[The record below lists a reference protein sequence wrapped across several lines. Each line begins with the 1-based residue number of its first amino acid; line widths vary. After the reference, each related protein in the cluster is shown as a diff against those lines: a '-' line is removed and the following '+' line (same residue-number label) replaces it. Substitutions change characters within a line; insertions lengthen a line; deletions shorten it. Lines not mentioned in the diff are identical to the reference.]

1 MFDKRKPLPQGWE
14 LVFGEEHR
22 YVIAEEIGRG
32 GSCIVYNGFYRDRIG
47 ERHLVKIKECYPYRL
62 EIERDAEENLTP
74 DLSCKQMFLAE
85 KQKFLEAY
93 RKNTAL
99 KTTLGLVNSTA
110 NATNIYEYHN
120 TCYVVMTEI
129 EGRDYRSEADEN
141 LQSLFL
147 HLRTLARIVKKY
159 HDCGM
164 LHLDIKPENVLLIPE
179 TKEQMVLFDFDSMVR
194 KEKIQT
200 QPNGWTFSVSDGYA
214 APELV
219 RGKCSKICEATDV
232 YAIGAIAFYKLFGRT
247 PNAMDSAVGVIYD
260 FSGMK
265 WKDARYQPVLFRLM
279 QEFFH
284 RTLAATV
291 RRRYASVDEVLEILE
306 KLIRESDVERVFLY
320 HGFAYNTANF
330 VGRENEL
337 RQIET
342 IFSSGQQVLF
352 LSGMGGIGK
361 TELAKRYAYLYG
373 EEYRT
378 IVFVPYQGSIVQ
390 TVCGEDI
397 HIHNVHREQSEEGL
411 ETEEEYF
418 ERKLKILKEQTT
430 KDDLII
436 LDNFDVE
443 EDENLERFLECPCRF
458 LITTREDF
466 RDYDFCQIDVQQM
479 EDINDVEALFAV
491 YNPRSYEEEERGEIR
506 EILKLVEYHT
516 MTVELIAKYLR
527 EAEEEPYVLLE
538 KMRMIEGITGTEEVS
553 VKHRKDRKMQNQKVQ
568 EHLKA
573 LFDLSGFSNV
583 QLELMQS
590 LSLLGYV
597 WIARE
602 TFLSYVPLAG
612 AKEALDK
619 LIRLGWVEQN
629 RKIDKISLHQIILD
643 LVYHDSKPTAESCPA
658 ITEKMTAYARQ
669 DLESSALNGVRWQF
683 LKYFMER
690 ISGENLAYAR
700 LCVAYCGHIHN
711 EMYYLKQAEEICL
724 SMQNEKCHTLLFQ
737 IYLLQIRKVGKKDD
751 LINRMIEDEEFD
763 ESSYLEMFAEQV
775 HDLACKAEREIQSDT
790 EDAGI
795 LGKSMIDLALEVND
809 ALEDD
814 FILFPPEGESNVE
827 AFRCLL
833 DIAVHFMDQAETY
846 LDQAVM
852 NEKEKA
858 GLYKNMA
865 KFFMMDTLEMD
876 ARKEYYGDQKRAHF
890 YREKAA
896 ELTKNEEISEEDEVM
911 VLDDM
916 PGLSA
921 VAEEL
926 EKKGEYFQAI
936 KCYAEAYEQDE
947 ISDIQ
952 ALEQIAE
959 NWVRLKEME
968 EAANCWKQILEAE
981 LERGKEHEWFRYDG
995 EICCRLIQFLRERGQ
1010 MDEARRYAMELVQC
1024 YTPKE
1029 EEADYE
1035 WSYRLAGMY
1044 RLYQM
1049 ETDEEKKEDYWK
1061 QCETCWQNIS
1071 DEYSIFEENRAYLLE
1086 RLERE
1091 KTEDKRIEQAFAYM
1105 HHRTEWA
1112 DAESNMIFLDYILEQ
1127 TKGKEKLAA
1136 QEIKALLYRSS
1147 CYRNLPGDYKKE
1159 AMWDAFAALKRQKQV
1174 KNQDAYLRSLGYKIL
1189 ASCYREKYSV
1199 LDERAEKLQK
1209 KCDYFLVAKTDV
1221 KGQKTEKQL
1230 ESWEDAARSYRD
1242 RKEDPMEEK
1251 CYQQMELLF
1260 QRMQKEG
1267 AEPDYKQYKWFA
1279 EDRARCAGRQ
1289 KQFQNVLQIIRKAY
1303 TLTLHE
1309 YQTPKPEDA
1318 WPNYNEETR
1327 KYYFSRDL
1335 EHYADILA
1343 EIGLQQEAF
1352 VFYSMSVIVSV
1363 EDQQDAPFFDSLDRY
1378 FAGEWKLLYK
1388 TFEAVLHQSVTEE
1401 QIDHLSNIQNELQ
1414 YDEMKDFWNSSK
1426 AADFRRELTWF
1437 VDTYCHGE
1445 IEFKRED

>member
-62 EIERDAEENLTP
+62 EIERDAGENLTP
-74 DLSCKQMFLAE
+74 DLSCKQTFLAE

-147 HLRTLARIVKKY
+147 HLRTLVRIVKKY

-200 QPNGWTFSVSDGYA
+200 QPNSWTFSVSDGYA

-247 PNAMDSAVGVIYD
+247 PNAMDSAVGAIYD

-306 KLIRESDVERVFLY
+306 KLILESDVERVFLY

-378 IVFVPYQGSIVQ
+378 IVFVPYQESIVQ

-430 KDDLII
+430 KDNLII

-443 EDENLERFLECPCRF
+443 EDEDLERFLECPCRF

-491 YNPRSYEEEERGEIR
+491 YNPRSYEEEERGQIR

-568 EHLKA
+568 EHLQA

-597 WIARE
+597 RIARE
-602 TFLSYVPLAG
+602 TFLSYVPFAG

-619 LIRLGWVEQN
+619 LIRLGWVEHN
-629 RKIDKISLHQIILD
+629 KKTDKISLHQIILD

-669 DLESSALNGVRWQF
+669 DLESSALDEVRWQF

-711 EMYYLKQAEEICL
+711 EMHYLKQAEKICRFG
-724 SMQNEKCHTLLFQ
+724 QEKECHALLFR

-751 LINRMIEDEEFD
+751 LIDRMMEEDFD
-763 ESSYLEMFAEQV
+763 ENRYLQEFQNQIYE
-775 HDLACKAEREIQSDT
+775 LAGKAEREIQSDT
-790 EDAGI
+790 EDVGI

-814 FILFPPEGESNVE
+814 FILFPPQEKENEEVYHQ
-827 AFRCLL
+827 LL
-833 DIAVHFMDQAETY
+833 KVAVHFMDKAEQY
-846 LDQAVM
+846 LDQAEM
-852 NEKEKA
+852 DKKEKA
-858 GLYKNMA
+858 GLYKEMA
-865 KFFMMDTLEMD
+865 KFFRVDEFEMD
-876 ARKEYYGDQKRAHF
+876 VRKEYYGDQRRAHF

-896 ELTKNEEISEEDEVM
+896 ELTKNEEISEENEEIVFGE
-911 VLDDM
+911 M
-916 PGLSA
+916 PGFSE

-936 KCYAEAYEQDE
+936 ECYVKAYDQDE
-947 ISDIQ
+947 ISYVR

-959 NWVRLKEME
+959 NRVRLKEME
-968 EAANCWKQILEAE
+968 EAANCWKRILEAE
-981 LERGKEHEWFRYDG
+981 RKREEWFQYDG
-995 EICCRLIQFLRERGQ
+995 GICCRLIQFLRERGQ
-1010 MDEARRYAMELVQC
+1010 TDEARRYAMELVQY
-1024 YTPKE
+1024 YTSKE
-1029 EEADYE
+1029 EQEDDHD
-1035 WSYRLAGMY
+1035 WSCRLAGMY
-1044 RLYQM
+1044 RLYQL
-1049 ETDEEKKEDYWK
+1049 ETDEKRREDYWK
-1061 QCETCWQNIS
+1061 QCETCWQHIS
-1071 DEYSIFEENRAYLLE
+1071 DDYRIFEENRAYLLE
-1086 RLERE
+1086 RLGRE
-1091 KTEDKRIEQAFAYM
+1091 KTEEKRIEQAFAYM
-1105 HHRTEWA
+1105 QHRTSWM
-1112 DAESNMIFLDYILEQ
+1112 DAEDNLVFLDYILKQ
-1127 TKGKEKLAA
+1127 TKGKEKFAA
-1136 QEIKALLYRSS
+1136 QEIRAFLYRSR
-1147 CYRNLPGDYKKE
+1147 CYLELAGNHKKE

-1174 KNQDAYLRSLGYKIL
+1174 KNQDAYLRSFGYKML
-1189 ASCYREKYSV
+1189 AICYRDRYSV
-1199 LDERAEKLQK
+1199 LDKRAEKLLE
-1209 KCDYFLVAKTDV
+1209 KCDYFLMTKTDA
-1221 KGQKTEKQL
+1221 KGQKTEQQL
-1230 ESWEDAARSYRD
+1230 EIWEDAARSYRD

-1260 QRMQKEG
+1260 QEMQTKG
-1267 AEPDYKQYKWFA
+1267 TEPRYETYKCFA

-1318 WPNYNEETR
+1318 WPNYDEETR

-1363 EDQQDAPFFDSLDRY
+1363 EDQQDATFFDSLDVY
-1378 FAGEWKLLYK
+1378 FAGEWELLYK
-1388 TFEAVLHQSVTEE
+1388 TFEAALHQNVTEE
-1401 QIDHLSNIQNELQ
+1401 QIDRLSDIMDYLQ
-1414 YDEMKDFWNSSK
+1414 YDEMKDFWNGNK
-1426 AADFRRELTWF
+1426 TTDFRRELTWF

-1445 IEFKRED
+1445 IEFKREE

>member
-1 MFDKRKPLPQGWE
+1 
-14 LVFGEEHR
+14 
-22 YVIAEEIGRG
+22 
-32 GSCIVYNGFYRDRIG
+32 
-47 ERHLVKIKECYPYRL
+47 
-62 EIERDAEENLTP
+62 
-74 DLSCKQMFLAE
+74 
-85 KQKFLEAY
+85 
-93 RKNTAL
+93 
-99 KTTLGLVNSTA
+99 
-110 NATNIYEYHN
+110 
-120 TCYVVMTEI
+120 
-129 EGRDYRSEADEN
+129 
-141 LQSLFL
+141 
-147 HLRTLARIVKKY
+147 
-159 HDCGM
+159 
-164 LHLDIKPENVLLIPE
+164 
-179 TKEQMVLFDFDSMVR
+179 
-194 KEKIQT
+194 
-200 QPNGWTFSVSDGYA
+200 
-214 APELV
+214 
-219 RGKCSKICEATDV
+219 
-232 YAIGAIAFYKLFGRT
+232 
-247 PNAMDSAVGVIYD
+247 
-260 FSGMK
+260 
-265 WKDARYQPVLFRLM
+265 
-279 QEFFH
+279 
-284 RTLAATV
+284 
-291 RRRYASVDEVLEILE
+291 
-306 KLIRESDVERVFLY
+306 
-320 HGFAYNTANF
+320 
-330 VGRENEL
+330 
-337 RQIET
+337 
-342 IFSSGQQVLF
+342 
-352 LSGMGGIGK
+352 
-361 TELAKRYAYLYG
+361 
-373 EEYRT
+373 
-378 IVFVPYQGSIVQ
+378 
-390 TVCGEDI
+390 
-397 HIHNVHREQSEEGL
+397 
-411 ETEEEYF
+411 
-418 ERKLKILKEQTT
+418 
-430 KDDLII
+430 
-436 LDNFDVE
+436 
-443 EDENLERFLECPCRF
+443 
-458 LITTREDF
+458 
-466 RDYDFCQIDVQQM
+466 
-479 EDINDVEALFAV
+479 
-491 YNPRSYEEEERGEIR
+491 
-506 EILKLVEYHT
+506 
-516 MTVELIAKYLR
+516 
-527 EAEEEPYVLLE
+527 
-538 KMRMIEGITGTEEVS
+538 
-553 VKHRKDRKMQNQKVQ
+553 
-568 EHLKA
+568 
-573 LFDLSGFSNV
+573 
-583 QLELMQS
+583 
-590 LSLLGYV
+590 
-597 WIARE
+597 
-602 TFLSYVPLAG
+602 
-612 AKEALDK
+612 
-619 LIRLGWVEQN
+619 
-629 RKIDKISLHQIILD
+629 
-643 LVYHDSKPTAESCPA
+643 
-658 ITEKMTAYARQ
+658 
-669 DLESSALNGVRWQF
+669 
-683 LKYFMER
+683 
-690 ISGENLAYAR
+690 
-700 LCVAYCGHIHN
+700 
-711 EMYYLKQAEEICL
+711 
-724 SMQNEKCHTLLFQ
+724 MQNEKCHALLFQ

-827 AFRCLL
+827 AFHCLL

-1071 DEYSIFEENRAYLLE
+1071 DEYSIFEENRTYLLE

-1230 ESWEDAARSYRD
+1230 EIWEDAARSYRD

-1318 WPNYNEETR
+1318 WPNYDEETR

-1388 TFEAVLHQSVTEE
+1388 TFETALHQSVTEE
-1401 QIDHLSNIQNELQ
+1401 QIDHLSNIQKELQ

>member
-62 EIERDAEENLTP
+62 EIERDAGENLTP
-74 DLSCKQMFLAE
+74 DLSCKQTFLAE

-147 HLRTLARIVKKY
+147 HLRTLVRIVKKY

-200 QPNGWTFSVSDGYA
+200 QPNSWTFSVSDGYA

-247 PNAMDSAVGVIYD
+247 PNAMDSAVGAIYD

-378 IVFVPYQGSIVQ
+378 IVFVPYQESIVQ

-430 KDDLII
+430 KDNLII

-443 EDENLERFLECPCRF
+443 EDEDLERFLECPCRF

-491 YNPRSYEEEERGEIR
+491 YNPRSYEEEERGQIR

-538 KMRMIEGITGTEEVS
+538 KMQMIEGITGTEEVS

-568 EHLKA
+568 EHLQA

-597 WIARE
+597 RIARE
-602 TFLSYVPLAG
+602 TFLSYVPFAG

-619 LIRLGWVEQN
+619 LIRLGWVEHN
-629 RKIDKISLHQIILD
+629 KKTDKISLHQIILD

-669 DLESSALNGVRWQF
+669 DLESSALDEVRWQF

-711 EMYYLKQAEEICL
+711 EMHYLKQAEKICRFG
-724 SMQNEKCHTLLFQ
+724 QEKECHALLFR

-751 LINRMIEDEEFD
+751 LIDRMMEEDFD
-763 ESSYLEMFAEQV
+763 ENRYLQEFQNQIYE
-775 HDLACKAEREIQSDT
+775 LAGKAEREIQSDT
-790 EDAGI
+790 EDVGI

-814 FILFPPEGESNVE
+814 FILFPPQEKENEEVYHQ
-827 AFRCLL
+827 LL
-833 DIAVHFMDQAETY
+833 KVAVHFMDKAEQY
-846 LDQAVM
+846 LDQAEM
-852 NEKEKA
+852 DKKEKA
-858 GLYKNMA
+858 GLYKEMA
-865 KFFMMDTLEMD
+865 KFFRVDEFEMD
-876 ARKEYYGDQKRAHF
+876 VRKEYYGDQRRAHF

-896 ELTKNEEISEEDEVM
+896 ELTKNEEISEENEEIVFGE
-911 VLDDM
+911 M
-916 PGLSA
+916 PGFSE

-936 KCYAEAYEQDE
+936 ECYVKAYDQDE
-947 ISDIQ
+947 ISYVR

-959 NWVRLKEME
+959 NRVRLKEME
-968 EAANCWKQILEAE
+968 EAANCWKRILEAE
-981 LERGKEHEWFRYDG
+981 RKREEWFQYDG
-995 EICCRLIQFLRERGQ
+995 GICCRLIQFLRERGQ
-1010 MDEARRYAMELVQC
+1010 TDEARRYAMELVQY
-1024 YTPKE
+1024 YTSKE
-1029 EEADYE
+1029 EQEDDHD
-1035 WSYRLAGMY
+1035 WSCRLAGMY
-1044 RLYQM
+1044 RLYQL
-1049 ETDEEKKEDYWK
+1049 ETDEKRREDYWK
-1061 QCETCWQNIS
+1061 QCETCWQHIS
-1071 DEYSIFEENRAYLLE
+1071 DDYRIFEENRAYLLE
-1086 RLERE
+1086 RLGRE
-1091 KTEDKRIEQAFAYM
+1091 KTEEKRIEQAFAYM
-1105 HHRTEWA
+1105 QHRTSWM
-1112 DAESNMIFLDYILEQ
+1112 DAEDNLVFLDYILKQ
-1127 TKGKEKLAA
+1127 TKGKEKFAA
-1136 QEIKALLYRSS
+1136 QEIRAFLYRSR
-1147 CYRNLPGDYKKE
+1147 CYMELAGNHKKE

-1174 KNQDAYLRSLGYKIL
+1174 KNQDAYLRSFGYKML
-1189 ASCYREKYSV
+1189 AICYRDRYSV
-1199 LDERAEKLQK
+1199 LDKRAEKLLE
-1209 KCDYFLVAKTDV
+1209 KCDYFLMTKTDA
-1221 KGQKTEKQL
+1221 KGQKTEQQL
-1230 ESWEDAARSYRD
+1230 EIWEDAARSYRD

-1260 QRMQKEG
+1260 QEMQTKG
-1267 AEPDYKQYKWFA
+1267 TEPRYETYKCFA

-1318 WPNYNEETR
+1318 WPNYDEETR

-1363 EDQQDAPFFDSLDRY
+1363 EDQQDATFFDSLDVY
-1378 FAGEWKLLYK
+1378 FAGEWELLYK
-1388 TFEAVLHQSVTEE
+1388 TFEAALHQNVTEE
-1401 QIDHLSNIQNELQ
+1401 QIDRLSDIMDYLQ
-1414 YDEMKDFWNSSK
+1414 YDEMKDFWNGNK
-1426 AADFRRELTWF
+1426 TTDFRRELTWF

-1445 IEFKRED
+1445 IEFKREE